1 MSRSRGAESPAE
13 PLIIG
18 VGHRHRQDDAVGPY
32 VAEALAAR
40 GLDAK
45 VHEGDGLGL
54 LELWAGRARCIVVD
68 AMAGDTP
75 GTVARFDGGAEEL
88 QAARFVHSS
97 HRIGVAEAIALGREL
112 GRMPGKLE
120 VIGICGRNFDF
131 GTELSPEVRQAAD
144 ALVEELAG

>member
-1 MSRSRGAESPAE
+1 MSRSSGAESLGE

-40 GLDAK
+40 GLDAV

-54 LELWAGRARCIVVD
+54 LDLWAARAHCIVVD

-75 GTVARFDGGAEEL
+75 GTVGRFDGDTEEL
-88 QAARFVHSS
+88 RSAGFVHSS
-97 HRIGVAEAIALGREL
+97 HRIGVAEAIALGHEL
-112 GRMPGKLE
+112 GRMPVKLE
-120 VIGICGRNFDF
+120 VIGICGRRFDF
-131 GTELSPEVRQAAD
+131 GTELSPEVREAAD
-144 ALVEELAG
+144 AVIEELAG